1 MNFSILI
8 NNTLLI
14 LGLLF
19 SLWVLSVKIKN
30 VSIIDLF
37 WGMGFV
43 ILGWAGFLYLGH
55 LSVRGSIV
63 LGAVTLWGCRLS
75 LYLAFRNAGKPEDF
89 RYQAMRVNMGTHFA
103 MVSLFS
109 VFWLQ
114 GVILLIVSLPL
125 QLALGSTQDL
135 NAIDLFGLLI
145 FLTGFIFES
154 VGDFQ
159 LSRFKSDVANKGK
172 VFDRGLW
179 RYSRHPN
186 YFGDFL
192 VWWGFY
198 LLALG
203 AGYEWSIISPLLMS
217 FLLLKVSG
225 VALLEKSLQKK
236 TEGYNSY
243 YQRTSA
249 FFPMPPHH

>member
-1 MNFSILI
+1 MNFSIFI

-43 ILGWAGFLYLGH
+43 ILGWVGFLYLGH

-89 RYQAMRVNMGTHFA
+89 RYRAMRVNMGTHFA

-109 VFWLQ
+109 VFWQPTKHLVEQ
-114 GVILLIVSLPL
+114 FHHVFVQRISFFRAVECDDCGDANVPSRLRTPQLHAGNPLSSL
-125 QLALGSTQDL
+125 
-135 NAIDLFGLLI
+135 
-145 FLTGFIFES
+145 
-154 VGDFQ
+154 V
-159 LSRFKSDVANKGK
+159 
-172 VFDRGLW
+172 
-179 RYSRHPN
+179 
-186 YFGDFL
+186 
-192 VWWGFY
+192 
-198 LLALG
+198 
-203 AGYEWSIISPLLMS
+203 
-217 FLLLKVSG
+217 
-225 VALLEKSLQKK
+225 
-236 TEGYNSY
+236 
-243 YQRTSA
+243 
-249 FFPMPPHH
+249 